1 MKRERENLMKN
12 SKRHL
17 DVLLSVLARSNLS
30 MYQLAI
36 DLYASVG
43 ILNYAL
49 ISKLYYASS

>member
-1 MKRERENLMKN
+1 MKN

-17 DVLLSVLARSNLS
+17 DALLSVLARSNLS

-49 ISKLYYASS
+49 IFMLYYASS